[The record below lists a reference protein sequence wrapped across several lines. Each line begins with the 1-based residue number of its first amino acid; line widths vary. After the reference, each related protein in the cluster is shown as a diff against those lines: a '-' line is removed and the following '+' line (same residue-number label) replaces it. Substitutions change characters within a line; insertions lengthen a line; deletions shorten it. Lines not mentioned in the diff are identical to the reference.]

1 MRDGGYP
8 AGAKFDKNAPYNQP
22 TIRPEEVEVD
32 IIVTMS
38 LRTTINVDDYET
50 EEDID
55 YDTGKKVLVNYY
67 DNCDLMK
74 HVKDQ
79 VKLPQDMETFKNWEL
94 DDFQVFL
101 T

>member
-1 MRDGGYP
+1 M
-8 AGAKFDKNAPYNQP
+8 
-22 TIRPEEVEVD
+22 RPEKVEVD

-38 LRTTINVDDYET
+38 LRTTIDVDDYET

-55 YDTGKKVLVNYY
+55 YDTGKKVFVNYY
-67 DNCDLMK
+67 DNCDLVRQ
-74 HVKDQ
+74 VKDQ
-79 VKLPQDMETFKNWEL
+79 VKLPQDMETFKDWEL